1 MGKLIIIEGTDGSG
15 KQTQTE
21 LIYNKLTLLLGI
33 EKIKKLSFPNYESK
47 SSEPVKMYLSGE
59 FGKNVE
65 DVNAYAASILYSVD
79 RFASFKTEWE
89 NFYNGGGVIISDRY
103 TTSNM
108 IHQAS
113 KIRDDSERE
122 KYLKWLIDLEWNKIA
137 IPKPDLVL
145 FLDVPFEVSQ
155 RLIEE
160 RKNKITGDNKKDIHE
175 NNKEYLKNSYNSAI
189 KLAKKFGWI
198 IVSCETDGNLK
209 SIEEINQD
217 ILNKLSKEGVL

>member
-175 NNKEYLKNSYNSAI
+175 NNTEYLKNSYNI
-189 KLAKKFGWI
+189 AKNLSEKYNWNVI
-198 IVSCETDGNLK
+198 SCVENDKLK
-209 SIEEINQD
+209 SIEDIN
-217 ILNKLSKEGVL
+217 N